1 MKNTYFPWIKKRGVQ
16 NKRGFTLTEILL
28 AVMIVGLIAVALASL
43 TRAASREA
51 GVGRSRVML
60 RNNLSTFLR
69 VLRND
74 MNSAS
79 RVDYIAG
86 TLGSVGNTAVPLLR
100 LSKNLDAEG
109 NQIIT
114 TLTSNSTSDTLDASR
129 ITYCFQRG
137 SDQTNIVPSGAYRG
151 GKIYRV
157 VNNVSETGN
166 TQYPTCTYLAENNV
180 VLSNVKYIDDSSY
193 PVPLFAAHS
202 LSRDWTKSLLT
213 IRIITEINSKPII
226 NDVVEEVF
234 AMPMGF

>member
-1 MKNTYFPWIKKRGVQ
+1 MGR

-86 TLGSVGNTAVPLLR
+86 TLGTVGTTPVPLLR
-100 LSKNLDAEG
+100 LSKNLDSEG

-114 TLTSNSTSDTLDASR
+114 TYNYESSSETLDAAR

-137 SDQTNIVPSGAYRG
+137 SDRANISPSGAFRG
-151 GKIYRV
+151 GSIYRV
-157 VNNVSETGN
+157 VNNVSESGN
-166 TQYPTCTYLAENNV
+166 TDYPTCSGLSAEDI
-180 VLSNVKYIDDSSY
+180 VLGNVKYINDSSY

-213 IRIITEINSKPII
+213 IRIITEVNSKPII